1 MRLFIPRTERDYSQ
15 VVKLLDR
22 LIDEVGEDENH
33 PLASMMEV
41 LGVLIAQ
48 YEDNHVPELT

>member
-1 MRLFIPRTERDYSQ
+1 MRLFIPRTEREYSQ

-41 LGVLIAQ
+41 LGVLISQ